1 MRTIILSYDYEI
13 FFGDKSGTIER
24 SLIVPTNFLLD
35 KMDELGIK
43 GNFFIDYLMLKCLRK
58 IDTERTAR
66 DIQLIETQIKD
77 IVRRGHRIELH
88 LHPRW
93 IDAQYNGDGTWNFQN
108 YTHYALSSLGE
119 SAVINMFK
127 EGTAYLNNLAQ
138 EVEPGYTIC
147 AFRAGGWAI
156 QPFHKIK
163 KAFLEANIKIDSS
176 ISYGAYGKNQYSSFD
191 FLNAPDKVMYRFEDD
206 VCKEVDDGQFWE
218 IPISSFHRIIFYR
231 VIDKVHRV
239 LSKRLS
245 HITDGSHRRQDL
257 KYIKRENN
265 MAMMTLSR
273 ISPISVIISA
283 LLNKKEI
290 LVFIDHPKDFS
301 YSSLQS
307 IKLLS
312 YFFKSTTYYN
322 CSQL

>member
-13 FFGDKSGTIER
+13 FFGDKSGTIEKT
-24 SLIVPTNFLLD
+24 LIVPTNFLLN
-35 KMDELGIK
+35 KMDELEIK
-43 GNFFIDYLMLKCLRK
+43 GNFFIDYLMLKYLRK
-58 IDTERTAR
+58 VDTERTNR

-88 LHPRW
+88 LHPHW

-119 SAVINMFK
+119 SVVINMFK

-163 KAFLEANIKIDSS
+163 KGFLEANIKIDSS
-176 ISYGAYGKNQYSSFD
+176 ISYGAYGKNQYSYFD
-191 FLNAPDKVMYRFEDD
+191 FLDAPNKVMYRFEDD
-206 VCKEVDDGQFWE
+206 VCNEVADGRFCE
-218 IPISSFHRIIFYR
+218 IHISSFHRNIFYR
-231 VIDKVHRV
+231 IIDKVHRI

-245 HITDGSHRRQDL
+245 PIADGSHRRQDL
-257 KYIKRENN
+257 KYVKRKNN
-265 MAMMTLSR
+265 IAMMTLSK
-273 ISPISVIISA
+273 ISPISVILSS
-283 LLNKKEI
+283 LLSKKEM
-290 LVFIDHPKDFS
+290 LVFIDHPKDFTF
-301 YSSLQS
+301 SSLCS
-307 IKLLS
+307 IRFLS
-312 YFFKSTTYYN
+312 YFFNTTTYYN
-322 CSQL
+322 ECQ

>member
-13 FFGDKSGTIER
+13 FFGDKSGTIEKT
-24 SLIVPTNFLLD
+24 LIVPTNFLLN
-35 KMDELGIK
+35 KMDELEIK
-43 GNFFIDYLMLKCLRK
+43 GNFFIDYLMLKYLRK
-58 IDTERTAR
+58 VDTERTNR

-88 LHPRW
+88 LHPHW

-119 SAVINMFK
+119 SVVINMFK

-163 KAFLEANIKIDSS
+163 KGFLEANIKIDSS
-176 ISYGAYGKNQYSSFD
+176 ISYGAYGKNQYSYFD
-191 FLNAPDKVMYRFEDD
+191 FLDAPNKVMYRFEDD
-206 VCKEVDDGQFWE
+206 VCNEVADGRFCE
-218 IPISSFHRIIFYR
+218 IPISSFHRTIFYR
-231 VIDKVHRV
+231 IIDKVHRI

-245 HITDGSHRRQDL
+245 PIADGSHRRQDL
-257 KYIKRENN
+257 KYVKRKNN
-265 MAMMTLSR
+265 IAMMTLSK
-273 ISPISVIISA
+273 ISPISVILSS
-283 LLNKKEI
+283 LLSKKEM
-290 LVFIDHPKDFS
+290 LVFIDHPKDFTF
-301 YSSLQS
+301 SSLCS
-307 IKLLS
+307 IRFLS
-312 YFFKSTTYYN
+312 YFFNTTTYYN
-322 CSQL
+322 VCQ

>member
-13 FFGDKSGTIER
+13 FFGDKSGTVER
-24 SLIVPTNFLLD
+24 TLIVPTNFLLD
-35 KMDELGIK
+35 KMDELEIK
-43 GNFFIDYLMLKCLRK
+43 GNFFIDYLMLKYLK
-58 IDTERTAR
+58 KVDTERTNR

-88 LHPRW
+88 LHPHW

-119 SAVINMFK
+119 STVINMFK

-163 KAFLEANIKIDSS
+163 KGFLEANIKIDSS
-176 ISYGAYGKNQYSSFD
+176 ISYGAYGKNQYSYFD
-191 FLNAPDKVMYRFEDD
+191 FLDAPNKVMYRFEDD
-206 VCKEVDDGQFWE
+206 VCNEVADGRFWE
-218 IPISSFHRIIFYR
+218 IPISSFHRTIFYR
-231 VIDKVHRV
+231 IIDKVHRI

-245 HITDGSHRRQDL
+245 PIADGSHRRQDI
-257 KYIKRENN
+257 KYAERKNN
-265 MAMMTLSR
+265 IAMMTLSK
-273 ISPISVIISA
+273 ISPISVIVSS
-283 LLNKKEI
+283 LLSKKEM
-290 LVFIDHPKDFS
+290 LVFIDHPKDFTF
-301 YSSLQS
+301 SSLCS
-307 IKLLS
+307 IRILS

-322 CSQL
+322 KCQ